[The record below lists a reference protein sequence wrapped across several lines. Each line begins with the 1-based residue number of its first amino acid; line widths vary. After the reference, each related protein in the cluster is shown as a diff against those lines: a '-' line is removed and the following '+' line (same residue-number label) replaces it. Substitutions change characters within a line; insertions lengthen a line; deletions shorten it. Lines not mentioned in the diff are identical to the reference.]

1 MSLPIAP
8 LLEGEADAAIALWT
22 DAGLVRAW
30 NDPVADIAAALACP
44 SATILAARDASRVV
58 ATVMV
63 GYDGHRGWIY
73 YLAVVADRRGTGL
86 GRAMVAAA
94 EVWLADQGARVI
106 RLMVREENEA
116 VTGFYRAAGYE
127 ESGMIVM
134 GKRLG

>member
-1 MSLPIAP
+1 MSLQIAP
-8 LLEGEADAAIALWT
+8 LLADEADAATALWT
-22 DAGLVRAW
+22 EAGLVRAW
-30 NDPVADIAAALACP
+30 NDPSADIAAALACP
-44 SATILAARDASRVV
+44 TATILAARDGARVV

-63 GYDGHRGWIY
+63 GYDGHRGWLY
-73 YLAVVADRRGTGL
+73 YLAVATAHRGTGL

-94 EVWLADQGARVI
+94 EEWLVGQGAHVI